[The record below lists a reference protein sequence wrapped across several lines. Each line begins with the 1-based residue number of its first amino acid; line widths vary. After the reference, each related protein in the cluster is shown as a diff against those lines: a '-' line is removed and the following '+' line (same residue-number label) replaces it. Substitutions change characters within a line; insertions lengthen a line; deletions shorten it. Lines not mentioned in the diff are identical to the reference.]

1 MMKCAYDDLHNT
13 QSQRCTRSCTNNWHM
28 HARRAILLSQLLPAR
43 AQMASVCVIV
53 RYLLM

>member
-1 MMKCAYDDLHNT
+1 MKCAYDDLHNT